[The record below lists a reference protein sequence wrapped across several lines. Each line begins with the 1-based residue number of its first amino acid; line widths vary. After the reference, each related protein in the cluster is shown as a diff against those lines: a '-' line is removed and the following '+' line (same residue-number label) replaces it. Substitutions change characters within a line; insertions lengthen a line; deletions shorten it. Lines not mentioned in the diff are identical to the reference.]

1 MHMADALLSPAVA
14 GAMYACSFAA
24 AGFAQQ
30 KVKKERDEKI
40 LLLPL
45 ENLFFVL

>member
-14 GAMYACSFAA
+14 GAMCSCSFAA
-24 AGFAQQ
+24 AGYALQ

>member
-14 GAMYACSFAA
+14 RAMYACSFAA
-24 AGFAQQ
+24 AGFALQ
-30 KVKKERDEKI
+30 KFKKERDEKI

>member
-1 MHMADALLSPAVA
+1 MHMADALLSSAVA
-14 GAMYACSFAA
+14 GAMYACLFAD
-24 AGFAQQ
+24 AGFALQ

>member
-24 AGFAQQ
+24 AGFALQ
-30 KVKKERDEKI
+30 KVKKESDEKI

-45 ENLFFVL
+45 EKIFFVL

>member
-24 AGFAQQ
+24 AGYALQ
-30 KVKKERDEKI
+30 KVKRSATKK
-40 LLLPL
+40 
-45 ENLFFVL
+45 FFFSL